1 MLRAQYERRGPVPQ
15 EVIDAVEFDAPPL
28 QAGQA
33 LLEVVAA
40 PINPSDLLTLTGEY
54 GDLPPLPAIAGR
66 EGVGR
71 IAELGPDAGELAVGQ
86 LVLLPRGS
94 GTWSTHVVAV
104 AAQLRPLPNEA
115 GPLQLSMMTI
125 NPPTA
130 ALLLSEFV
138 SLQPGEWVIQNAANS
153 AVGLYLVQ
161 LARYRGYR
169 TVNVVRRE
177 DAAALVRETG
187 GDVVLLDGHDLA
199 RRVAAAID
207 GAQIRLGIDAVAGAA
222 TGHLADCLCESA
234 TLVSYGRM
242 SGERCGVQP
251 DALVFRDLTL
261 RGFWLARW
269 FQRAPEER
277 RRAIVGEIAG
287 LIATGKLHAPIQAT
301 YDVSEIK
308 DAVAAAAGDGR
319 SGKILIVPRHSALA
333 QERGFLS
340 SEPERLPFPLGRSPV
355 IGLNDR
361 CCGPTLEGATV
372 TRTGAPASTNAGLD
386 ARGATSPANRQLRG
400 SPRRRALHAVAD

>member
-15 EVIDAVEFDAPPL
+15 DVIEAVEFEVPRLA
-28 QAGQA
+28 AGQA

-54 GDLPPLPAIAGR
+54 GQLPPLPAIGGR

-71 IAELGPDAGELAVGQ
+71 VAELGPDARELAVGR
-86 LVLLPRGS
+86 LVLLPHGCGS
-94 GTWSTHVVAV
+94 WSTHVVAD
-104 AAQLRPLPNEA
+104 AGQLRPLPNEA
-115 GPLQLSMMTI
+115 DPLQLSMMTI

-138 SLQPGEWVIQNAANS
+138 GLRPGEWVIQNAGNS

-161 LARYRGYR
+161 LARDRGYR

-177 DAAALVRETG
+177 DAVSVVRETG
-187 GDVVLLDGHDLA
+187 GDVVLIDGEDLA
-199 RRVAAAID
+199 PRVALATE
-207 GAQIRLGIDAVAGAA
+207 GAHIRLGIDAVGGAA
-222 TGHLADCLCESA
+222 TGHLADCVCESA

-242 SGERCGVQP
+242 SGEPCAVQP

-261 RGFWLARW
+261 RGFWLATW
-269 FQRAPEER
+269 FRRAPEER
-277 RRAIVGEIAG
+277 RHALVEDIAG

-308 DAVAAAAGDGR
+308 DAVAAAASGGR
-319 SGKILIVPRHSALA
+319 SGKILIVPRH
-333 QERGFLS
+333 
-340 SEPERLPFPLGRSPV
+340 
-355 IGLNDR
+355 
-361 CCGPTLEGATV
+361 
-372 TRTGAPASTNAGLD
+372 
-386 ARGATSPANRQLRG
+386 
-400 SPRRRALHAVAD
+400 

>member
-15 EVIDAVEFDAPPL
+15 DVIAAVGFEAPPL
-28 QAGQA
+28 QAGQV

-54 GDLPPLPAIAGR
+54 GQLPPLPAIGGR

-71 IAELGPDAGELAVGQ
+71 VAELGPDAGELAVGQ

-104 AAQLRPLPNEA
+104 AAQLQPLPNEA
-115 GPLQLSMMTI
+115 DPLQLSMMTI

-138 SLQPGEWVIQNAANS
+138 SLEPGEWVIQNAANS

-161 LARYRGYR
+161 LARYRGHR

-187 GDVVLLDGHDLA
+187 GDVVLLDGEDLA
-199 RRVAAAID
+199 QRVSLATD
-207 GAQIRLGIDAVAGAA
+207 GAQIRLGVDAVGGGA

-234 TLVSYGRM
+234 TLVNYGRM
-242 SGERCGVQP
+242 SGESCVVQP
-251 DALVFRDLTL
+251 DAFVFRDLTL
-261 RGFWLARW
+261 RGFWLASW
-269 FQRAPEER
+269 FLRAPEER

-287 LIATGKLHAPIQAT
+287 LIATGKLHAPIEAT
-301 YDVSEIK
+301 YDVRDIK
-308 DAVAAAAGDGR
+308 NAVAAAASGGR
-319 SGKILIVPRHSALA
+319 SGKILIVPRH
-333 QERGFLS
+333 
-340 SEPERLPFPLGRSPV
+340 
-355 IGLNDR
+355 
-361 CCGPTLEGATV
+361 
-372 TRTGAPASTNAGLD
+372 
-386 ARGATSPANRQLRG
+386 
-400 SPRRRALHAVAD
+400 

>member
-15 EVIDAVEFDAPPL
+15 DVIEAVGFEAPPL
-28 QAGQA
+28 EAGQV

-54 GDLPPLPAIAGR
+54 GQLPPLPAIGGR

-71 IAELGPDAGELAVGQ
+71 VAELGPDAGELAVGQ

-94 GTWSTHVVAV
+94 GTWSTHVVGV
-104 AAQLRPLPNEA
+104 AAQLQPLPNEA
-115 GPLQLSMMTI
+115 DPLQLSMMTI

-138 SLQPGEWVIQNAANS
+138 SLEPGEWVIQNAANS

-161 LARYRGYR
+161 LARYRGHR

-187 GDVVLLDGHDLA
+187 GDVVLLDGEDLA
-199 RRVAAAID
+199 QRVSAATD
-207 GAQIRLGIDAVAGAA
+207 GAQIRLGIDAVGGGA

-234 TLVSYGRM
+234 TLVNYGRM
-242 SGERCGVQP
+242 SGEPCVVQP
-251 DALVFRDLTL
+251 DAFVFRDLTL
-261 RGFWLARW
+261 RGFWLASW
-269 FQRAPEER
+269 FLRAPEER

-287 LIATGKLHAPIQAT
+287 LIATGKLHAPIEAT
-301 YDVSEIK
+301 YDVRDIK
-308 DAVAAAAGDGR
+308 DAVAAAASGGR
-319 SGKILIVPRHSALA
+319 SGKILIVPRH
-333 QERGFLS
+333 
-340 SEPERLPFPLGRSPV
+340 
-355 IGLNDR
+355 
-361 CCGPTLEGATV
+361 
-372 TRTGAPASTNAGLD
+372 
-386 ARGATSPANRQLRG
+386 
-400 SPRRRALHAVAD
+400 